1 MPLDLAA
8 VGVRSGATQI
18 PITWRDAVLYAIAV
32 GAGPDELDYVY
43 EGRGPRVLPTFWT
56 AIAFQ
61 ASAGLLCRVG
71 APESAAVLGECSV
84 RMAPGAT
91 SGWPGDLVTVDG
103 HIDAIYAIGGL
114 GIAELRF
121 RISSSEHDL
130 AEVRFQ
136 MYYPGEAPTQA
147 PRPPRAAR
155 LLAPTRE
162 ADWQRALTTRPEQA
176 LLYRLCGDANPLHA
190 DPAAAL
196 AQAGITQ
203 GRPILHGLCTLGFV
217 GRAVALS
224 TGRPITSLSARFSR
238 PVWPGDTL
246 VIEGWDSGGGTVL
259 RVRTRENPDED
270 VLSAAI
276 ATHRS

>member
-8 VGVRSGATQI
+8 VGARSGPMQI
-18 PITWRDAVLYAIAV
+18 PITWRDAVLYALAV
-32 GAGPDELDYVY
+32 GAGPDELDYLY
-43 EGRGPRVLPTFWT
+43 EGRGPHVLPTFWT

-61 ASAGLLCRVG
+61 ASAGLLCLVG
-71 APESAAVLGECSV
+71 PPESAAVFGECSV
-84 RMAPGAT
+84 RTRAT
-91 SGWPGDLVTVDG
+91 SDWPGSPVTVAG

-121 RISSSEHDL
+121 RISSSEQDV

-136 MYYPGEAPTQA
+136 IYYPGEAPTEA

-155 LLAPTRE
+155 LLAPTRD
-162 ADWQRALTTRPEQA
+162 ADWHHALTTRPEQA

-196 AQAGITQ
+196 TQAGITH

-246 VIEGWDSGGGTVL
+246 VIEGWDSGGWTVL

-270 VLSAAI
+270 VLSAAF
-276 ATHRS
+276 AAHP

>member
-8 VGVRSGATQI
+8 VGARSGPMQI
-18 PITWRDAVLYAIAV
+18 PITWRDAVLYALAV
-32 GAGPDELDYVY
+32 GAGPDELDYLY
-43 EGRGPRVLPTFWT
+43 EGRGPHVLPTFWT

-61 ASAGLLCRVG
+61 ASAGLLCLVG
-71 APESAAVLGECSV
+71 PPESAAVFGECSV
-84 RMAPGAT
+84 RTRAT
-91 SGWPGDLVTVDG
+91 SDWPGSPVTVAG

-121 RISSSEHDL
+121 RISSSEQDV

-136 MYYPGEAPTQA
+136 IYYPGEAPTEA

-155 LLAPTRE
+155 LLAPTRD
-162 ADWQRALTTRPEQA
+162 ADWHHALTTRPEQA
-176 LLYRLCGDANPLHA
+176 LLYRLCGDTNPLHA

-196 AQAGITQ
+196 TQAGITH

-246 VIEGWDSGGGTVL
+246 VIQGWDSGGGTVL

-270 VLSAAI
+270 VLSAAF
-276 ATHRS
+276 AAHP